1 MTVTTPIRRMR
12 RLLATLVAAAV
23 LATTAAIALS
33 ASPASADTR
42 YERVLVEENC
52 GYETQYAKVQTPEQ
66 AAAGTYTMKPTL
78 VWTCTRV
85 YDTRAYRHSHWY
97 HGWCPALA
105 VGAVAT
111 GGTSTAAASTVTGA
125 GAITCIFSYSHI

>member
-1 MTVTTPIRRMR
+1 MTATRPIRRMR
-12 RLLATLVAAAV
+12 RLLAALVAAAV
-23 LATTAAIALS
+23 LATTAAVALS
-33 ASPASADTR
+33 TSPASADTR

-85 YDTRAYRHSHWY
+85 YATRPYYHTHWY
-97 HGWCPALA
+97 H
-105 VGAVAT
+105 VACV
-111 GGTSTAAASTVTGA
+111 AA
-125 GAITCIFSYSHI
+125 GAATKGKTSGAINTGCGLMFMAHI